1 MPALWG
7 TGKRL
12 SLPSVVTGGECVDC
26 IKYTNTVAQTGP
38 EKLGIRIFFGRE
50 EEKRSRLIIYM

>member
-26 IKYTNTVAQTGP
+26 IKYTNTVAQTGGP
-38 EKLGIRIFFGRE
+38 RSLGLGSSSVEKKRRE
-50 EEKRSRLIIYM
+50 AG